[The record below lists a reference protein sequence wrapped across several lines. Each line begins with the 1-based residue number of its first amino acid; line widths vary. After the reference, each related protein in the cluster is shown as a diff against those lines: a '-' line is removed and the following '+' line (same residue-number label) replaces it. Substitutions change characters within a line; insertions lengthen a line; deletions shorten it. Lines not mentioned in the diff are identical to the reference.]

1 MKILFYGTKNYD
13 EQFFEKLLPEFPDI
27 KIKFIEAN
35 IHEETASLANGYEA
49 ICALFVLVFLNLQWD
64 YTLFF

>member
-35 IHEETASLANGYEA
+35 IHEETASLGSM
-49 ICALFVLVFLNLQWD
+49 ICPFRRSWASSSR
-64 YTLFF
+64 

>member
-27 KIKFIEAN
+27 KIKFI
-35 IHEETASLANGYEA
+35 
-49 ICALFVLVFLNLQWD
+49 
-64 YTLFF
+64 

>member
-27 KIKFIEAN
+27 KIKYI
-35 IHEETASLANGYEA
+35 
-49 ICALFVLVFLNLQWD
+49 
-64 YTLFF
+64 